1 MPVNPSVWG
10 AVSYLFNC
18 TLQKMLNL
26 ELKKLKIK
34 IRHSLHL
41 LLNLHGIWLFVLCFL
56 FQQKYVVVAA
66 AMTTTIAATTPITI
80 SITIVCDS
88 LSFEESDPCLP
99 PVGACGDGAQ
109 SLSGRGAQCCL
120 DSVKPCS
127 SHSGT
132 SSSWSSKQQWEHF
145 WQLWVPSFLL
155 K

>member
-1 MPVNPSVWG
+1 MGCCLLSIQLHTSKN
-10 AVSYLFNC
+10 AKFRI
-18 TLQKMLNL
+18 
-26 ELKKLKIK
+26 KKLKIK

-41 LLNLHGIWLFVLCFL
+41 LLNLHGIRLFVLCFL

-66 AMTTTIAATTPITI
+66 AMTTIITATTPITI
-80 SITIVCDS
+80 TFVCDS

-109 SLSGRGAQCCL
+109 SLSGRGAQYCL

-127 SHSGT
+127 LHSGT
-132 SSSWSSKQQWEHF
+132 SSSWLSKQQWEHF